1 MNNFF
6 LCSCDCFGVFD
17 QMKFKKIT
25 KSNNYDII
33 CFGFRPTLLQ
43 IKSNSNYS
51 TLDFGDDIVKNIFVK
66 KIRNESDL
74 GLAGFF
80 WINSGLKLKSTL
92 DQFIKI
98 ASQEKREIIV
108 DDLMEYCID
117 LGLSIGF
124 LKLEKYFHLGTP
136 DEFNEYKYWLMN
148 YESLLK
154 VN

>member
-1 MNNFF
+1 M
-6 LCSCDCFGVFD
+6 
-17 QMKFKKIT
+17 
-25 KSNNYDII
+25 
-33 CFGFRPTLLQ
+33 
-43 IKSNSNYS
+43 
-51 TLDFGDDIVKNIFVK
+51 
-66 KIRNESDL
+66 
-74 GLAGFF
+74 
-80 WINSGLKLKSTL
+80 L

-98 ASQEKREIIV
+98 ASQDKREIIV

-136 DEFNEYKYWLMN
+136 DELNEYKYWLKN